1 MEEDEVN
8 SGNILIEYQLK
19 YCSQILTRLKRNS
32 NAPPFL
38 EPVDPVKLGIP
49 DYPEK
54 IKHPMDLSTIRKKLD
69 HKEYEGVEGFDG
81 DMKLMFNN
89 CYTYNPPGTVVHDM
103 GKALETVYNG
113 LMEGMPQEVPKKRKK
128 TETPVSGRPKQPKRS
143 VKPVDG
149 GMKTED
155 YEFCSEVLA
164 DLMRPKHKAY
174 NWPFLEPVDAELVP
188 GYYSIIKEPM
198 DMQTIRIKLE
208 QRKYQSTDEFE
219 RDLELIVENCKK
231 FNAPGTEVYE
241 CGQEFEKAVK
251 AHMQKS
257 PPGDIKGRISELKR
271 KIMSYTREIRMLE
284 SKLAEQTGETSAS
297 RAYSLSERVSIGN
310 AILNMSKDQT
320 ESVAKI
326 VLKNGAG
333 EFVENDE
340 IEVDMRTIPD
350 HVVEEIDMYI
360 KSINVGEDVRDE

>member
-1 MEEDEVN
+1 MEGEETN
-8 SGNILIEYQLK
+8 SGNILAEHQLK

-69 HKEYEGVEGFDG
+69 SKEYEGPEGFDG
-81 DMKLMFNN
+81 DMRLMFSN
-89 CYTYNPPGTVVHDM
+89 CYTYNPPGTVVHEM
-103 GKALETVYNG
+103 GKGLEAVYTD
-113 LMEGMPQEVPKKRKK
+113 LMAGMPQEIPKKRKK
-128 TETPVSGRPKQPKRS
+128 TEMPAVGRPKQVKRN
-143 VKPVDG
+143 VKGSD
-149 GMKTED
+149 GMKAED
-155 YEFCSEVLA
+155 YEFCSETLS
-164 DLMRPKHKAY
+164 DLVKPKHKAY
-174 NWPFLEPVDAELVP
+174 NWPFLEPVDGDLVP
-188 GYYSIIKEPM
+188 GYYSVIKEPM
-198 DMQTIRIKLE
+198 DLQTMRSKLE
-208 QRKYQSTDEFE
+208 QRRYQSVEEFG

-231 FNAPGTEVYE
+231 FNAPGTEVYV

-251 AHMQKS
+251 MHMQKVS
-257 PPGDIKGRISELKR
+257 PHDIKSRITELKR
-271 KIMSYTREIRMLE
+271 KVMSYSREIRMLE
-284 SKLAEQTGETSAS
+284 SKLMEQTGEMPTS
-297 RAYSLSERVSIGN
+297 RAYSLNERVSIGN
-310 AILNMSKDQT
+310 AILNMSKEQT

>member
-1 MEEDEVN
+1 MEEDETN
-8 SGNILIEYQLK
+8 SGSILAEHQLK
-19 YCSQILTRLKRNS
+19 YCSQVLTRIKRNS

-69 HKEYEGVEGFDG
+69 AKEYSGPEGFDS

-103 GKALETVYNG
+103 GKALESVYNDM
-113 LMEGMPQEVPKKRKK
+113 MEGMPQEVSKKRKK
-128 TETPVSGRPKQPKRS
+128 TEVPAVVRPKQVKRS
-143 VKPVDG
+143 IKPIEV
-149 GMKTED
+149 MKTED
-155 YEFCSEVLA
+155 YEFCSEVLN
-164 DLMRPKHKAY
+164 DLVRPKHKAY
-174 NWPFLEPVDAELVP
+174 NWPFLEPVDGDLVP
-188 GYYSIIKEPM
+188 GYYSVIKEPM
-198 DMQTIRIKLE
+198 DMQTMRNKLE
-208 QRKYQSTDEFE
+208 QRKYHSVEEFG

-231 FNAPGTEVYE
+231 FNAPGTEVYA
-241 CGQEFEKAVK
+241 CGQEFERAIK
-251 AHMQKS
+251 AHMEKTL
-257 PPGDIKGRISELKR
+257 PADIKSRISELKR
-271 KIMSYTREIRMLE
+271 KVVSYTREIRMLE
-284 SKLAEQTGETSAS
+284 SKLMEQTGEAPSS

-310 AILNMSKDQT
+310 AILNMTKEQT
-320 ESVAKI
+320 ENVAKI